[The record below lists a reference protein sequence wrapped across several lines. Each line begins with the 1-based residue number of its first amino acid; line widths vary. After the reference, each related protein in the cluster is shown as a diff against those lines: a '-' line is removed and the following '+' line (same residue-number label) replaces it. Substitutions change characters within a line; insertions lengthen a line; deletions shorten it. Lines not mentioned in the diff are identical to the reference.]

1 METGKVVLLDSPFP
15 IPQPFTVT
23 CTGWVARSNKLLRTT
38 TNPDRPHTSKPG
50 RGEDPDERQPLLL
63 YDWDI
68 LTLLTY
74 VNRAV
79 SNQGHMRQVSV
90 ATGLRSDRLRSSS
103 YTGALRGHRREI
115 TLLCCDTGSATSQD
129 GKAEEV
135 R

>member
-23 CTGWVARSNKLLRTT
+23 CTGWARSNKLLRTT
-38 TNPDRPHTSKPG
+38 TNPDRPHTKPG

-79 SNQGHMRQVSV
+79 SNQGHMRQVCV
-90 ATGLRSDRLRSSS
+90 ATGLRSGFHL
-103 YTGALRGHRREI
+103 G
-115 TLLCCDTGSATSQD
+115 
-129 GKAEEV
+129 
-135 R
+135 